1 MATATPSTTHPSM
14 AIYKDGR
21 VERELRLL
29 QKEGQEV
36 TMDVLQS
43 IDCMH
48 YGGSAPF
55 DVAAAAFGGLDAS
68 SRVVDVGSGYGGTSR
83 YLAHRYG
90 CAVTAVEL
98 QDGISALAGELTQL
112 VGLDDR
118 VRHVCGDIAAL
129 VEGGEAALV
138 GAGAAAAGAGD
149 GKDGEEQGGPSTG
162 PSFASASLEATTE
175 GTFDGATSL
184 LVFLH
189 LPEAARVRALRSVA
203 ATLAPGAGR
212 LFIEDYYAKAPLSA
226 EDVTR
231 LADTVACPYVPDR
244 ATYEAQLAEGG
255 FEAVEW
261 EDLSEAWI
269 AFTAARAE
277 AFETVSER
285 VCV

>member
-1 MATATPSTTHPSM
+1 M

-98 QDGISALAGELTQL
+98 QEGISALAGELTQL

-138 GAGAAAAGAGD
+138 GAAAGAAGAAAGD
-149 GKDGEEQGGPSTG
+149 GKCGEEQCGASTG
-162 PSFASASLEATTE
+162 PSFASASLEDA
-175 GTFDGATSL
+175 GGAFDGATSL

-203 ATLAPGAGR
+203 TTLAPGAGR

-261 EDLSEAWI
+261 DDLSEAWI

-277 AFETVSER
+277 AFETVSGS
-285 VCV
+285 VCVCVCVCVCV